1 MTSDKSKSRA
11 LAEFTANLS
20 WEAIPDS
27 VKHRAKLQI
36 LDAIGVGVAA
46 RSYPFAEKALSGVKA
61 LGGSG
66 VCSVCKA
73 DAFGYRMLVGCSC
86 LIAKS
91 SMSCSSDAYAGAM
104 QTMLGKSRM

>member
-1 MTSDKSKSRA
+1 MSAVFQIGRVVKVGEQKMTSDKSKSRA

-46 RSYPFAEKALSGVKA
+46 RS
-61 LGGSG
+61 
-66 VCSVCKA
+66 
-73 DAFGYRMLVGCSC
+73 
-86 LIAKS
+86 
-91 SMSCSSDAYAGAM
+91 
-104 QTMLGKSRM
+104 